1 MDECGRIGRLSIA
14 PGGPEANLLGGTN
27 CGFVQAVTETL
38 HYTQDSKLAGRFK
51 NDFKY
56 YFSFDPQ
63 IPGFWGISRGWL
75 GNHFGRNH
83 LRC

>member
-14 PGGPEANLLGGTN
+14 PGGLEANLLGGTN
-27 CGFVQAVTETL
+27 RCFVQAVTETL
-38 HYTQDSKLAGRFK
+38 HHTQNSKLAGRFK

-56 YFSFDPQ
+56 YFSFNPQ
-63 IPGFWGISRGWL
+63 ISGFGRISRGWL

-83 LRC
+83 LRY